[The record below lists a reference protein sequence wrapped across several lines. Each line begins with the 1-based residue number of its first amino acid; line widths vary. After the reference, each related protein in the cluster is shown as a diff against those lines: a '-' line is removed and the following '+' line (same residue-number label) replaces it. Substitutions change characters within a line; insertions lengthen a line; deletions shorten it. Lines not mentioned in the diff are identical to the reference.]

1 MALDDEK
8 RVELEESV
16 TSMRMLDEM
25 VKTDGWQKIIIP
37 TFIALRESYYAKLL
51 IAETLPE
58 MYKAQCAIKSLNII
72 LSDKKRDVVSDVD
85 NQIQEGLEAVEILS
99 KKPDEP
105 EEDKE

>member
-8 RVELEESV
+8 RAELEESV

-37 TFIALRESYYAKLL
+37 TFIALRESYFAKLL
-51 IAETLPE
+51 NAETLPE
-58 MYKAQCAIKSLNII
+58 LYKAQCAIKSLNVI
-72 LSDKKRDVVSDVD
+72 LSDKKRKIVSDVD
-85 NQIQEGLEAVEILS
+85 AQIQEGIEAVETLS
-99 KKPDEP
+99 KDKEP